1 MKNNFPQ
8 LIVGIFSF
16 VRQTIL
22 NDWMFNEKKNGSF
35 GQNINKHNPLIQ
47 KKNSIGNFEKWCLT
61 NHRIDKVPFQLLFV
75 ENEYGGEREHEN
87 GYVQRRRILVSLWN
101 FHIRST
107 EDACNFMNN
116 LKKNTSRWAQW
127 WIYRFIKKYF
137 RRKSVGHRVYQLL

>member
-1 MKNNFPQ
+1 
-8 LIVGIFSF
+8 
-16 VRQTIL
+16 
-22 NDWMFNEKKNGSF
+22 MFNEKKNGSF

-61 NHRIDKVPFQLLFV
+61 NHGIDKVPFQLLFV

-116 LKKNTSRWAQW
+116 LKKKYEPLSAVMNSS
-127 WIYRFIKKYF
+127 FHKKIF
-137 RRKSVGHRVYQLL
+137 SKKKCGT